1 MVRTRISVALI
12 MTLLALGCGGGTP
25 SGDPTGGGT
34 GAVSPAPSPG
44 GTEVDPDDPTIL
56 VRPFTAEQIR
66 DEWVPGLRL
75 LMRRTTPDATT
86 VERWTVIAADDDGA
100 DIEYATIA
108 DDGTVNGEP
117 PVEHSTW
124 VELRDHATFP
134 ASQSTREWVARTT
147 GLGEYEGWLYRVAD
161 DSADTVQEFF
171 FVPELPGAPVQMRI
185 LKGGTAVFEL
195 EQTARLRPDT
205 GGM

>member
-1 MVRTRISVALI
+1 MVRTRISVALT

-25 SGDPTGGGT
+25 SGDATGGVT
-34 GAVSPAPSPG
+34 GVVSPAPSPG

-75 LMRRTTPDATT
+75 LMRRTTPDATR

-108 DDGTVNGEP
+108 DDGAVNGEP